1 VIALSGEG
9 GTTKLLILSQVIL
22 SLQLPFAVVPL
33 VKFTA
38 ARTKMGKFATPR
50 VVAIIAWLVAAIII
64 ALNGKLVCDQ
74 VIGWAATADHVA
86 QLEDEAGTAAQFLN
100 WYHRAGAHGWAVMLS
115 LGALTASLA
124 TLLMWMTFRSER
136 GPVRAAEVSADDIA
150 GKAVALARPIRTV
163 GVALEASPRDVPM
176 LAEAIATA
184 RTHRARLLLMHVV
197 EGVGGQY
204 HGAAAGDVE
213 YHSDDDYLRA
223 LVLRLRG
230 ELDGHV
236 DGVEYVLGFGDVI
249 RGIVQLSQR
258 HNVDL
263 LVLGGH
269 GHRGLGDILRGTTI
283 DGVRHAVKIP
293 VLAVRATPSAG

>member
-1 VIALSGEG
+1 
-9 GTTKLLILSQVIL
+9 
-22 SLQLPFAVVPL
+22 
-33 VKFTA
+33 
-38 ARTKMGKFATPR
+38 
-50 VVAIIAWLVAAIII
+50 
-64 ALNGKLVCDQ
+64 
-74 VIGWAATADHVA
+74 
-86 QLEDEAGTAAQFLN
+86 
-100 WYHRAGAHGWAVMLS
+100 
-115 LGALTASLA
+115 
-124 TLLMWMTFRSER
+124 
-136 GPVRAAEVSADDIA
+136 
-150 GKAVALARPIRTV
+150 
-163 GVALEASPRDVPM
+163 
-176 LAEAIATA
+176 
-184 RTHRARLLLMHVV
+184 MHVV

-249 RGIVQLSQR
+249 RGIAQLSQR
-258 HNVDL
+258 YNVDL

-293 VLAVRATPSAG
+293 VLAVRAAPQA